1 MAPQHDIIYG
11 TSHDILI
18 VGAGTAGMVCAICA
32 AEHGARN
39 ILVVEKSERVGGT
52 LHLSSAHLSA
62 AGTQRQKQCGIED
75 SPEAHYADIMRIT
88 HNTAD
93 PVLTSLAVHE
103 AAQTLEWLES
113 LGFPLEESTPKLV
126 YGHVPYST
134 PRTVF
139 APVAEGGRLLLSVLE
154 PLWDKH
160 VRSGAIMLRLG
171 HRLRKIV
178 YDQHTQTIHGI
189 VCENTDGEQVELR
202 SRNVVIACGG
212 YSKNSTLFRDL
223 MPPNTPRLRSAGA
236 ETSLGEGMEAA
247 MRIGAQ
253 FRNAEHHVISIGGIE
268 FEPNSG
274 TVDYWKAWAGVFS
287 SLHRT
292 VREIY
297 VNAEGKRFLN
307 EDEPNADTRERAVM
321 AQPGWQFWVL
331 FDDAALEASYQ
342 EGTPLVRQWESAEVV
357 RTLAEGGKF
366 LWKADSWAALATK
379 VGFSAEH
386 ITETITAFQM
396 AAAARRPDEMGRSMF
411 STALSG
417 VLSGALNAPPYY
429 ALLVHGCS
437 LISFGGL
444 AANADL
450 QVLDTANTPI
460 TGLYAIGEVL
470 GAGATSGNA
479 FCSGMLITP
488 AISFGR
494 ILGRR
499 LATMTV

>member
-1 MAPQHDIIYG
+1 
-11 TSHDILI
+11 
-18 VGAGTAGMVCAICA
+18 MVCAICA

-39 ILVVEKSERVGGT
+39 ILVVEKSDRVGGT

-62 AGTQRQKQCGIED
+62 AGTQRQKQRGIED

-88 HNTAD
+88 GNTAD
-93 PVLTSLAVHE
+93 PVLTRLAVEE
-103 AAQTLEWLES
+103 AAQTVEWLES
-113 LGFPLEESTPKLV
+113 LGFPLDDSTPKIV

-139 APVAEGGRLLLSVLE
+139 APVAEGGTLLLSVLM

-160 VRSGAIMLRLG
+160 VRSGTITLRLA
-171 HRLRKIV
+171 HTLREILR
-178 YDQHTQTIHGI
+178 DPHTGAINGV
-189 VCENTDGEQVELR
+189 VCEQRSGEMVVLNSQ
-202 SRNVVIACGG
+202 NVVIASGG
-212 YSKNSTLFRDL
+212 YANNSSFFRTVMPKNA
-223 MPPNTPRLRSAGA
+223 PRLRSAAA
-236 ETSLGEGMEAA
+236 ETSLGEGIVAA
-247 MRIGAQ
+247 MKIGAQ
-253 FRNAEHHVISIGGIE
+253 FRNAEHHIISIGGIE
-268 FEPNSG
+268 FEPKSG
-274 TVDYWKAWAGVFS
+274 RVDYWKAWAGVFS
-287 SLHRT
+287 SVHRT

-321 AQPGWQFWVL
+321 AQPDWQFWIL

-342 EGTPLVRQWESAEVV
+342 EGTPLVRQWESADTV
-357 RTLAEGGKF
+357 RKLAEDGKF

-379 VGFSAEH
+379 AGLSAEH
-386 ITETITAFQM
+386 IAKTVNAFNL
-396 AAAARRPDEMGRSMF
+396 AAATGRTDEMGRSVVSATAS
-411 STALSG
+411 STSSCALDT
-417 VLSGALNAPPYY
+417 PPYY

-444 AANADL
+444 AANAAL
-450 QVLDTANTPI
+450 QVLDATNTPI
-460 TGLYAIGEVL
+460 KGLYAIGEVL

-494 ILGRR
+494 ILGKH
-499 LATMTV
+499 LASTVS